1 MKALLTTREAAEYIG
16 YSEDAL
22 NASRSG
28 KKELGGIEPPIHT
41 KVGDRTVR
49 YKLTDL
55 DAWIDGLGKLPT
67 VNAAGIACCGGD
79 E

>member
-1 MKALLTTREAAEYIG
+1 MKALLTTKEAAEYIG

-28 KKELGGIEPPIHT
+28 KKELGGIEPPKHT
-41 KVGDRTVR
+41 KVGGRTIR

-55 DAWIDGLGKLPT
+55 DAWIDGLGSLPA
-67 VNAAGIACCGGD
+67 VDAAGIACCRGG